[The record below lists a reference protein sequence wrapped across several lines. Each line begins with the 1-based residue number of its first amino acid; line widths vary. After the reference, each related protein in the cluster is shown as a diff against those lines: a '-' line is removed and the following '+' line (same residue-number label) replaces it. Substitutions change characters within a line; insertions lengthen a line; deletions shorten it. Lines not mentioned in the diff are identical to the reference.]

1 MSDKRIKIPWIWP
14 TALSIFVLAG
24 LTGSLLRYGQLRGL
38 PAGLYLVNVRHAHS
52 HLMYFGWATPAL
64 MALIG
69 AWLPRLTGRSLS
81 RRFQWAMGA
90 TVIAALLAYTPF
102 LLFGYQLAEIGASR
116 LPISV
121 IAATLN
127 VLAWYVYAA
136 LYYKAT
142 RGAARVRPLRFWDA
156 ALIFMILASFG
167 AWGVAV
173 VSRLGV
179 EDPFWSTAM
188 THLFLDVF
196 SEGWFVLAVLGLVYA
211 SHKAASESA
220 ARWGE
225 QLIVIGLPV
234 LFLLAMPVN
243 LVPAGLRAI
252 AGIGG
257 LLVGAGLLLTIS
269 ALWPTVSAGVG
280 GWRIPLALLALKAVI
295 GLGMIL
301 PVTASWAQQNS
312 LRIFYLHALLLG
324 FITLGLVVAARE
336 MWGRTAVPGQRWLV
350 VAILILLLSL
360 LPMTGIWPAAWSG
373 IWALQVAALASL
385 GPVLAVAAM
394 VVRLLFGRREQGT
407 SLPEIASPAED

>member
-1 MSDKRIKIPWIWP
+1 MTEKRIKITWIWP
-14 TALSIFVLAG
+14 AALSLFVLAG
-24 LTGSLLRYGQLRGL
+24 LTGTLLRYGQLRGL

-64 MALIG
+64 MGLIA
-69 AWLPRLTGRSLS
+69 AWLPRLSGRPAS

-90 TVIAALLAYTPF
+90 TVIAALLSYTPF
-102 LLFGYQLAEIGASR
+102 LLFGYQLAEIGDSR

-121 IAATLN
+121 MAATLN
-127 VLAWYVYAA
+127 VLAWYGYAF

-142 RGAARVRPLRFWDA
+142 RGAERVRPLRFWDA

-188 THLFLDVF
+188 THLFLDIF
-196 SEGWFVLAVLGLVYA
+196 SEGWFVLAALGLVYA
-211 SHKAASESA
+211 SHKAASERA
-220 ARWGE
+220 AGWGE

-234 LFLLAMPVN
+234 LFLLAMPIN
-243 LVPAGLRAI
+243 LVPGGLRAI

-257 LLVGAGLLLTIS
+257 LMVGAGLLLTIG
-269 ALWPTVSAGVG
+269 ALWSSVPGGLT
-280 GWRIPLALLALKAVI
+280 GWRAPLALLALKAII
-295 GLGMIL
+295 GLGMVL
-301 PVTASWAQQNS
+301 PVTARWAQQNS
-312 LRIFYLHALLLG
+312 LRIFYLHSLLLG

-336 MWGRTAVPGQRWLV
+336 IWGRAAVPGQRWLV

-360 LPMTGIWPAAWSG
+360 LPMTDIWPAAWSG
-373 IWALQVAALASL
+373 VWALQVAALVTL
-385 GPVLAVAAM
+385 GPVLVVAGM
-394 VVRLLFGRREQGT
+394 VISLLFGRHGQDEP
-407 SLPEIASPAED
+407 LPSVASQTED

>member
-1 MSDKRIKIPWIWP
+1 M
-14 TALSIFVLAG
+14 
-24 LTGSLLRYGQLRGL
+24 
-38 PAGLYLVNVRHAHS
+38 
-52 HLMYFGWATPAL
+52 
-64 MALIG
+64 
-69 AWLPRLTGRSLS
+69 
-81 RRFQWAMGA
+81 
-90 TVIAALLAYTPF
+90 
-102 LLFGYQLAEIGASR
+102 
-116 LPISV
+116 
-121 IAATLN
+121 
-127 VLAWYVYAA
+127 
-136 LYYKAT
+136 
-142 RGAARVRPLRFWDA
+142 
-156 ALIFMILASFG
+156 
-167 AWGVAV
+167 
-173 VSRLGV
+173 
-179 EDPFWSTAM
+179 
-188 THLFLDVF
+188 
-196 SEGWFVLAVLGLVYA
+196 
-211 SHKAASESA
+211 
-220 ARWGE
+220 
-225 QLIVIGLPV
+225 IVIGLPV

-373 IWALQVAALASL
+373 SWALQIAALVSL
-385 GPVLAVAAM
+385 GPVLVVAVM
-394 VVRLLFGRREQGT
+394 VLRLLFGRREQGT
-407 SLPEIASPAED
+407 SLPEIASLAED